1 MKRKIEK
8 KNSKSS
14 FFLFESKK
22 KGEDTYSY
30 VRKKWCAK
38 KNTPIFSLLT
48 YTKKVIHQ
56 RRDR

>member
-38 KNTPIFSLLT
+38 KKHRYFLSLLIQ
-48 YTKKVIHQ
+48 KKVIHQ